1 MRARLLLSPNPAGAG
16 NAPAVLNLSAILQH
30 ISFSIQNCNSL
41 NVSTSCPKQSQKIKS
56 IIDLNTDIIFL
67 SDLRLNINESVND
80 VEKIFL
86 TSSNKKYKFMHNS
99 SKNSRGVGILISDE
113 LDYEICD
120 VFRDV
125 AENILGLRLKISSHF
140 LVIISIYGPNTVD
153 NVFFQDLSR
162 FISLFPDTP
171 IIVGGTGT
179 SLSRLLIQL
188 IILIFLV
195 WPLPPV

>member
-1 MRARLLLSPNPAGAG
+1 MRHF
-16 NAPAVLNLSAILQH
+16 VLGR
-30 ISFSIQNCNSL
+30 FVC
-41 NVSTSCPKQSQKIKS
+41 
-56 IIDLNTDIIFL
+56 D
-67 SDLRLNINESVND
+67 D

-120 VFRDV
+120 VFRDA

-171 IIVGGTGT
+171 IIVGGGTGT
-179 SLSRLLIQL
+179 SLSRLLIRL
-188 IILIFLV
+188 IISIFLI